1 MTKRT
6 VLVGWLLSGAMFL
19 GGSVFLY
26 LTWGHHSHKHDDH
39 KDHDHGKSGHKESGD
54 KHDDHKGHKHD
65 DHKGHDHGKS
75 GHKDSDD
82 KHDDHKGHDHEK
94 GNKHEKHSKHE
105 SHGGEVRLSSAAMKR
120 VKLQYATVREGK
132 GASHQIGAVGR
143 VSLPPQSVSRVGSRV
158 EGRIVR
164 WFVKLGQK
172 VKRGQSLALLD
183 SPAVGRS
190 RATFLKC
197 HALERLAQTEYRRAK
212 RLKSSGLASSKQ
224 LLAAKVAH
232 QKAVINLRIA
242 RAQLQILGV
251 SEPSQKQL
259 RRLSGLFV
267 LRAPSSGE
275 VTAIP
280 ASLGA
285 WVNPQA
291 TIMRIESRN
300 KIWAL
305 LEIYGRDFPY
315 VRVGQRVHL
324 YGPGIHK
331 HLEGTIQY
339 LSSHFERGAQTL
351 EARVVLLNPKGKLR
365 PNQFLYAKIQSDLRT
380 KASKSEPKVLL
391 IPEDAIQRIGRRQ
404 VVFVVGRE
412 PGHFDV
418 RTVVTVEAPDGLA
431 RVLYGL
437 SRGERLV
444 SKGTFVLKSELMRS
458 ALEDAGHGHSH

>member
-6 VLVGWLLSGAMFL
+6 VWIGWLVSGALFF

-26 LTWGHHSHKHDDH
+26 LTWGHHDH
-39 KDHDHGKSGHKESGD
+39 EHG
-54 KHDDHKGHKHD
+54 
-65 DHKGHDHGKS
+65 DHKGHDHK
-75 GHKDSDD
+75 GH
-82 KHDDHKGHDHEK
+82 DHKGHDHK
-94 GNKHEKHSKHE
+94 GHKDQEHTKHEAQS
-105 SHGGEVRLSSAAMKR
+105 GEVKLSIPALKR
-120 VKLQYATVREGK
+120 VKLQYATVQEESSS
-132 GASHQIGAVGR
+132 AHPISAVGR
-143 VSLPPQSVSRVGSRV
+143 VALPPQSVSRVGSRV

-164 WFVKLGQK
+164 WFVKLGQQ

-183 SPAVGRS
+183 SPAVGS
-190 RATFLKC
+190 ARATYLKR
-197 HALERLAQTEYRRAK
+197 HALERLAQTEYSRAK
-212 RLKSSGLASSKQ
+212 RLKRSGLTSSQQ
-224 LLAAKVAH
+224 LLAAKVTH

-251 SEPSQKQL
+251 PEPSKRAL
-259 RRLSGLFV
+259 KRLTGLFV
-267 LRAPSSGE
+267 VRAPSSGE
-275 VTAIP
+275 VTSIP

-285 WVNPQA
+285 WVNPQT
-291 TIMRIESRN
+291 TIMRIESRS

-315 VRVGQRVHL
+315 VRVGQHVHL

-365 PNQFLYAKIQSDLRT
+365 PNQFLYAQIQSPLQT
-380 KASKSEPKVLL
+380 QSKASKTKALL

-404 VVFVVGRE
+404 VVFVVGSK
-412 PGHFDV
+412 PGHYKV
-418 RTVVTVEAPDGLA
+418 RTVVTVEAPNDKA

-437 SRGERLV
+437 HHGERIV
-444 SKGTFVLKSELMRS
+444 VKGTFLLKSELQRS
-458 ALEDAGHGHSH
+458 ALEEAGHGHSH